1 MANSSEGKVVALY
14 TSAWIEIT
22 CSRKPFSE
30 YTVALYTSAWIEINL
45 FDPKDQI
52 ITVALYTSAWIE
64 MKRPS
69 FQEMVAYVQDVPE
82 VFEALRRERL
92 GEASDDFGDL
102 MDPTEEGSIKT
113 GWLSFSKSGDA
124 EVNTYLLAKI
134 SIHALV

>member
-64 MKRPS
+64 IT
-69 FQEMVAYVQDVPE
+69 FVYQDWQCPMRCTLHECV
-82 VFEALRRERL
+82 
-92 GEASDDFGDL
+92 D
-102 MDPTEEGSIKT
+102 
-113 GWLSFSKSGDA
+113 
-124 EVNTYLLAKI
+124 
-134 SIHALV
+134 

>member
-69 FQEMVAYVQDVPE
+69 FQEMVAYV
-82 VFEALRRERL
+82 ALYTSAWIEMSITCMYSSSIGSHSTRVRGLKFREIETAVRC
-92 GEASDDFGDL
+92 
-102 MDPTEEGSIKT
+102 
-113 GWLSFSKSGDA
+113 FSRTLHECVD
-124 EVNTYLLAKI
+124 
-134 SIHALV
+134 